1 MEDGLEEEEID
12 EEMGGSCLCN
22 RVRPILK
29 LSEFLGILPMK
40 IFHPRGE
47 SGYKT
52 GSCQLVYQWKSAGAI
67 VNTVLSIA
75 FVIFLP
81 FSFGEIK
88 KRMSQV
94 FSGTDLYA
102 FTLQMVALN
111 FETTVLLLSGRFLR
125 GRFIK
130 VSKNG
135 ALISVLNF
143 RLIGRAINFVC
154 FRAGQN

>member
-1 MEDGLEEEEID
+1 MQVPSGPYLCKLRRPGVLTGCIHSSHSVENGLEEEK
-12 EEMGGSCLCN
+12 EEGMGGNCLCN

-40 IFHPRGE
+40 IFHPKGE
-47 SGYKT
+47 SGFKT
-52 GSCQLVYQWKSAGAI
+52 GSCQLVYQWKSVGAI
-67 VNTVLSIA
+67 VNTIMCTA

-81 FSFGEIK
+81 FSFREIK

-130 VSKNG
+130 V
-135 ALISVLNF
+135 IH
-143 RLIGRAINFVC
+143 
-154 FRAGQN
+154 